1 MSVQASR
8 MATLE
13 IKSVF
18 NNKNRESVFMGMG
31 TYIFYKFMMY
41 FCIVLH
47 CLGLLNILLLQ
58 RGTLSTGVFFHGLF
72 QVCAALQHF
81 PIFIFILHLVFIV
94 HLLL

>member
-1 MSVQASR
+1 

-58 RGTLSTGVFFHGLF
+58 RGTLSTGLLSWLIPGL
-72 QVCAALQHF
+72 CCSSALPYF
-81 PIFIFILHLVFIV
+81 YFYFTSCIYCPPFTLKFST
-94 HLLL
+94 